1 MEDTLQQC
9 IARSDQVQLGRF
21 LTAALGIREQILQ
34 PRLQAGERTQRTI
47 TEFFQREVSSERSS
61 TRTSGLTLQQA
72 ETQRVRR
79 RPQVP
84 GYRRPQPHQTE
95 ISRIRA
101 LHQHHLEMRKFQMS
115 DLKEEEAYRII
126 NERMD
131 LASLDLRIS
140 MVNHFMELLFPKENE
155 GSSKEW
161 KTTKSAPNYT
171 FVKEASEVSPLEG
184 RFDYIIV
191 GGGTAGCPLAATL
204 SSKYRVLV
212 LERGGVPY
220 GNANI
225 TRLEN
230 FPRTIADDRPDSPAQ
245 CFVSTDGV
253 ISSRA
258 RVLGGSSC
266 LNAGFY
272 SRASPEYVAHLGWN
286 GTLVN
291 KSYPWVEAVV
301 ANVPIVQQWQS
312 GVRNGLLE
320 VGILP
325 YNGQTFD
332 HIEGTKVGGSIFDA
346 DGNRHTAA
354 DLLEYANPDNITVL
368 IHANVNRV
376 LFRTKSKY
384 FHLHS
389 FNISVL
395 LDNSGVGAGMADNPM
410 NAVFVPSPTPVETK
424 YHVSPDRAAS
434 NISTRGA
441 DRGED
446 SGSGGPTQS
455 CSSNKQPGYRRRIYF
470 GEGDWTLVQWQ
481 PSPLSNGNLRLLTT
495 NVSDN
500 PAVTF
505 NYFADPADLQ
515 ACVQGIQTIE
525 QVINSG
531 SFADFRYP
539 QATSESL
546 LNLTSTLPINF
557 IPKHTNDSTSLEQF
571 CRDTVTTI
579 WHYHGGSQV
588 GRVVSPTYNVL
599 GVDALRIIDGS
610 TWNFSP
616 GTNPQATVMML
627 GRYHK

>member
-1 MEDTLQQC
+1 MASPPVILLLVSLLFC
-9 IARSDQVQLGRF
+9 IA
-21 LTAALGIREQILQ
+21 
-34 PRLQAGERTQRTI
+34 TQR
-47 TEFFQREVSSERSS
+47 
-61 TRTSGLTLQQA
+61 LYA
-72 ETQRVRR
+72 EQ
-79 RPQVP
+79 
-84 GYRRPQPHQTE
+84 
-95 ISRIRA
+95 
-101 LHQHHLEMRKFQMS
+101 
-115 DLKEEEAYRII
+115 
-126 NERMD
+126 
-131 LASLDLRIS
+131 
-140 MVNHFMELLFPKENE
+140 
-155 GSSKEW
+155 
-161 KTTKSAPNYT
+161 APNYT
-171 FVKEASEVSPLEG
+171 FVKEASEVSPLQG

-204 SSKYRVLV
+204 SSRYRVLV

-220 GNANI
+220 GNSNI

-245 CFVSTDGV
+245 RFVSTDGV

-291 KSYPWVEAVV
+291 ESYPWVEAVV

-332 HIEGTKVGGSIFDA
+332 HIVGTKVGGSIFDA
-346 DGNRHTAA
+346 EGNRHTAA

-368 IHANVNRV
+368 LHANVHRV
-376 LFRTKSKY
+376 LFRTRGRNQPLAYGVAYTDNTGSTHRAY
-384 FHLHS
+384 LERNTRQSEIILCAGALGTPQLMMLSGIGPAEHLRS

-395 LDNSGVGAGMADNPM
+395 VDNPGVGAGMADNPM
-410 NAVFVPSPTPVETK
+410 NAIFVPSPTPVETDLIQ
-424 YHVSPDRAAS
+424 VVGITPFGSFIEAAS
-434 NISTRGA
+434 GLSGYAGA
-441 DRGED
+441 TSNSDDFEPYLGIMSPQIGQLATYPPGERTQERIAEAVAQLKVAVAANNPAAL
-446 SGSGGPTQS
+446 GGGFILE
-455 CSSNKQPGYRRRIYF
+455 KVF
-470 GEGDWTLVQWQ
+470 G
-481 PSPLSNGNLRLLTT
+481 PLSNGNLRLLTT

-531 SFADFRYP
+531 SFTDFRYP
-539 QATSESL
+539 QTSTAFL
-546 LNLTSTLPINF
+546 LNLTSSLPINY

-588 GRVVSPTYNVL
+588 GRVVSPTYHVL

-627 GRYHK
+627 GRYMGVEILREREQS

>member
-1 MEDTLQQC
+1 MGEVVCVTRRRRKAPECLKKDCFLAGLYPILREKVKVKFPDTFEKAMAYAKEKDRKLKFQAQLQGIMEPPPPTQPIARAVAGTSATDQESSQQELLQQ
-9 IARSDQVQLGRF
+9 ITNQLESLSINLVQG
-21 LTAALGIREQILQ
+21 
-34 PRLQAGERTQRTI
+34 
-47 TEFFQREVSSERSS
+47 
-61 TRTSGLTLQQA
+61 
-72 ETQRVRR
+72 VRA
-79 RPQVP
+79 
-84 GYRRPQPHQTE
+84 PQPT
-95 ISRIRA
+95 
-101 LHQHHLEMRKFQMS
+101 
-115 DLKEEEAYRII
+115 
-126 NERMD
+126 
-131 LASLDLRIS
+131 
-140 MVNHFMELLFPKENE
+140 
-155 GSSKEW
+155 
-161 KTTKSAPNYT
+161 PNYT

-245 CFVSTDGV
+245 RFVSTDGV

-272 SRASPEYVAHLGWN
+272 SRASPEYVANLGWN

-291 KSYPWVEAVV
+291 ESYPWVEAVV

-354 DLLEYANPDNITVL
+354 DLLEYANADNITVL
-368 IHANVNRV
+368 IHANVHRV
-376 LFRTKSKY
+376 LFRTKTE
-384 FHLHS
+384 HLRS

-395 LDNSGVGAGMADNPM
+395 LDNPGVGAGMADNPM
-410 NAVFVPSPTPVETK
+410 NAVFVPSPTPVETDLIQ
-424 YHVSPDRAAS
+424 VVGITPFGSFIEAAS
-434 NISTRGA
+434 GLTGYVSASSDGNDASEPYLGIMSPQIGQLATYPP
-441 DRGED
+441 GERTEERIAEAVAQLKVAVAT
-446 SGSGGPTQS
+446 SSQAIGGGFILE
-455 CSSNKQPGYRRRIYF
+455 KVIG
-470 GEGDWTLVQWQ
+470 
-481 PSPLSNGNLRLLTT
+481 PLSNGNLRLLTA

-531 SFADFRYP
+531 SFTDFRYP

-557 IPKHTNDSTSLEQF
+557 LPKHTNDSTSLEQF

-588 GRVVSPTYNVL
+588 GRVVSSTYNVL

-627 GRYHK
+627 GRYMGVQILREREQS